1 MEKTKIL
8 EQEIANLKELLN
20 SYRQH
25 LEAVEAERNKLAIEV
40 EMERNFR
47 RQLQRKIISKSEDTN
62 YDN

>member
-25 LEAVEAERNKLAIEV
+25 VEAVEAERNKLAIEV

-47 RQLQRKIISKSEDTN
+47 RQLQRKIISKSEDKN